1 MQYGLMTATD
11 YQTMDKVLGMVLEVF
26 PEGIINTC
34 EIGVHRGD
42 GSRGIHKF
50 ITDAGRIN
58 FHTGI
63 DNQHDFAMGS
73 PFEGCNFIIGS
84 SIEVYNQIADNS
96 QHFLLIDGCHN
107 YALTMADFL
116 VYSDKVRVGGF
127 VAFHDTGEQIKPMTD
142 FQGMG
147 DKDDPDMYISCRK
160 AVKKLGLFDDTFPG
174 WKYQFS
180 IWDDQFHTGG
190 ITVVKRIK

>member
-1 MQYGLMTATD
+1 MTETD
-11 YQTMDKVLGMVLEVF
+11 YQTMDKVLGMVLESF

-63 DNQHDFAMGS
+63 DNQHDFEMGS

-84 SIEVYNQIADNS
+84 SIEVYNQLADNS

-107 YALTMADFL
+107 YPMTMADFL

-147 DKDDPDMYISCRK
+147 SKDDPDMYIACRK

-174 WKYQFS
+174 WEYQFS